1 MGVGGG
7 LYGEM
12 LGGEQHQHGMAGYGI
27 GNHGFGMGGVS
38 PEQVTLGFEEGTWGH
53 GHGHGHVQEMGGE
66 SARVREAERVSVKS
80 EPRWE

>member
-1 MGVGGG
+1 MMGVGPG

-12 LGGEQHQHGMAGYGI
+12 LGEQHQHGMAGYGI

-38 PEQVTLGFEEGTWGH
+38 PEQVNLGFEEGIWGH
-53 GHGHGHVQEMGGE
+53 GGATGHAQQEMGNE
-66 SARVREAERVSVKS
+66 RPREAERGMVKS